1 MKKLLDNTFWRQGYL
16 LGNIY
21 LTKSPELRR
30 KTDFPLI
37 LLTIHLTNLKNIL
50 SNINLL
56 LTSDEEHRQIFFEV
70 SIMDFKRVKSLKDLL
85 VRTKVSVEK
94 ETDGKS
100 CENLVVRGNAAKIAR
115 FRTNNLF
122 H

>member
-1 MKKLLDNTFWRQGYL
+1 MKAGIFARKYL
-16 LGNIY
+16 LNQKSKTKEGNRLSFNFTY
-21 LTKSPELRR
+21 HPSYK
-30 KTDFPLI
+30 
-37 LLTIHLTNLKNIL
+37 LKNIL

-56 LTSDEEHRQIFFEV
+56 LTSEEEHRQIFFEV

-85 VRTKVSVEK
+85 VRTKVSLEK

-100 CENLVVRGNAAKIAR
+100 CENLVVRGNAAKIAL
-115 FRTNNLF
+115 FRTENLF